1 MHEAGIARF
10 VAAVLRH
17 EDLAGRHVVL
27 HVRGGH
33 HGPDEFES
41 ALRLHLQV
49 EAPELDPGS
58 FQVVHDPVARLCVG
72 CGREFSGPART
83 TDALAVAAR
92 ASPCWTREQVD
103 IGLVG

>member
-1 MHEAGIARF
+1 MHEAGIARS
-10 VAAVLRH
+10 VAAALRR

-41 ALRLHLQV
+41 ALRFHLQV

-58 FQVVHDPVARLCVG
+58 FEVVHDPVVRLCVG
-72 CGREFSGPART
+72 CGSESSSVRPD
-83 TDALAVAAR
+83 DACPR
-92 ASPCWTREQVD
+92 CGGASLPLLDHEQVA
-103 IGLVG
+103 IELVG